1 MAKSLNNSIKTGN
14 ELGYQM
20 CKGRLSFFREGWPAN
35 KKKGNGMSKKSGKWW
50 GKVFCGFA
58 VVFVA
63 ASLLLGCTAAKSNVQ
78 TIDARTL
85 HVTTKATAFGDR
97 SDVLKS
103 LYMEIAR
110 EAAQNGYSYFVI
122 TDTKSYDNVRLVHKP
137 GDVQYNTSYNPLLK
151 RYEATRQAQESI
163 SREERWPVMEATVR
177 LYKTGEVDPSQDG
190 VWDVRSIL
198 AAHPGE

>member
-1 MAKSLNNSIKTGN
+1 MNWFC
-14 ELGYQM
+14 QM
-20 CKGRLSFFREGWPAN
+20 CKGCLPFFREGWPAN
-35 KKKGNGMSKKSGKWW
+35 TKRENGISKNSGKWW
-50 GKVFCGFA
+50 GKKFCGLA
-58 VVFVA
+58 V
-63 ASLLLGCTAAKSNVQ
+63 ASLVASFLLSCTAAKSNVQ

-122 TDTKSYDNVRLVHKP
+122 TDTKSYDDVRLVHKS
-137 GDVQYNTSYNPLLK
+137 GDVQYNAAYNPLLK

-163 SREERWPVMEATVR
+163 SREERRPVMEATVR
-177 LYKTGEVDPSQDG
+177 LYKQGEVDPAQDG

-198 AAHPGE
+198 AAHLGE

>member
-1 MAKSLNNSIKTGN
+1 
-14 ELGYQM
+14 M
-20 CKGRLSFFREGWPAN
+20 CKGRLPFFREGWPAD
-35 KKKGNGMSKKSGKWW
+35 KKRGNGMLKNSGKWW
-50 GKVFCGFA
+50 EKKFCRLA
-58 VVFVA
+58 VVSLA
-63 ASLLLGCTAAKSNVQ
+63 ASFLLGCTAAKSNVQ

-122 TDTKSYDNVRLVHKP
+122 TDTKSYDDVRLVHKP
-137 GDVQYNTSYNPLLK
+137 GDVQYNASYNPLLK
-151 RYEATRQAQESI
+151 RYEATRQARESI
-163 SREERWPVMEATVR
+163 SREERRPVMEATVR
-177 LYKTGEVDPSQDG
+177 LYKTGEVAPSQDG

-198 AAHPGE
+198 GTHPGE